1 MCIST
6 KVSGHKTQG
15 VPSTWKSRGTCP
27 SVHPSICAHPDSVC
41 VCQGKPAIAHR
52 DVKSRNILVMSD
64 GRCCVADLGLA
75 VLQRPPQS
83 GVMPPTSNH
92 LSSVDELKVAAANL
106 KVGTRRCMAPEILD
120 ETINIH
126 MFDSYRQADVYSFA
140 LVVWEISRRYV
151 VSGRTETA
159 VL

>member
-1 MCIST
+1 
-6 KVSGHKTQG
+6 
-15 VPSTWKSRGTCP
+15 
-27 SVHPSICAHPDSVC
+27 
-41 VCQGKPAIAHR
+41 
-52 DVKSRNILVMSD
+52 
-64 GRCCVADLGLA
+64 
-75 VLQRPPQS
+75 
-83 GVMPPTSNH
+83 MPPTSNH